1 MSEANFQKKIIKY
14 LESIDAYVFKHNA
27 SAISKAGVPDI
38 ICCYRGL
45 FMGIEVKKDNKS
57 KPTELQKY
65 NLNKINKC
73 GGIGIVLR
81 PDTFERFISLLDT
94 LRRELQLQGC
104 IDKRV
109 ILQIIREIGVE

>member
-73 GGIGIVLR
+73 GGVGIVLR
-81 PDTFERFISLLDT
+81 PDKFELFK
-94 LRRELQLQGC
+94 ELIKGLEKVR
-104 IDKRV
+104 IV
-109 ILQIIREIGVE
+109 REIGVE

>member
-1 MSEANFQKKIIKY
+1 MVSEANFQKKIIKY

-38 ICCYRGL
+38 ICCYKGL
-45 FMGIEVKKDNKS
+45 FIGVEVKKDNKS

-73 GGIGIVLR
+73 GGVGIVLR
-81 PDTFERFISLLDT
+81 PNKFELFK
-94 LRRELQLQGC
+94 ELIKELEK
-104 IDKRV
+104 IRIV
-109 ILQIIREIGVE
+109 REIGVE

>member
-1 MSEANFQKKIIKY
+1 MSETNFQKKIIKY
-14 LESIDAYVFKHNA
+14 LESINAYVFKHNA

-45 FMGIEVKKDNKS
+45 FIGVEVKKDNKS

-65 NLNKINKC
+65 NLNKINNC

-81 PDTFERFISLLDT
+81 PDTFELFK
-94 LRRELQLQGC
+94 ELIKGL
-104 IDKRV
+104 KKVR
-109 ILQIIREIGVE
+109 ILREIGVD

>member
-14 LESIDAYVFKHNA
+14 LESVDAYVFKHNA

-38 ICCYRGL
+38 ICCYKGL
-45 FMGIEVKKDNKS
+45 FIGVEVKKDNKS

-73 GGIGIVLR
+73 GGVGIVLR
-81 PDTFERFISLLDT
+81 PDKFELFK
-94 LRRELQLQGC
+94 ELIKGLEKVR
-104 IDKRV
+104 IV
-109 ILQIIREIGVE
+109 REIGVE

>member
-14 LESIDAYVFKHNA
+14 LNSLDAYVFKHNA

-38 ICCYRGL
+38 ICCYKGL

-65 NLNKINKC
+65 NLNSINNK
-73 GGIGIVLR
+73 GGVGIVLR
-81 PDTFERFISLLDT
+81 PDKFKLFTDI
-94 LRRELQLQGC
+94 
-104 IDKRV
+104 IDDGAMYDHIHKHRL
-109 ILQIIREIGVE
+109 IDEIGVE

>member
-14 LESIDAYVFKHNA
+14 LESVDAYVFKHNA

-38 ICCYRGL
+38 ICCYKGL
-45 FMGIEVKKDNKS
+45 FIGVEVKKDNKS

-73 GGIGIVLR
+73 GGVGIVLR
-81 PDTFERFISLLDT
+81 PDKFELFK
-94 LRRELQLQGC
+94 ELIKGLE
-104 IDKRV
+104 KVR
-109 ILQIIREIGVE
+109 ILREIGVD

>member
-38 ICCYRGL
+38 ICCYKGL
-45 FMGIEVKKDNKS
+45 FIGVEVKKDNKS

-73 GGIGIVLR
+73 GGVGIVLR
-81 PDTFERFISLLDT
+81 PNKFELFKEITLEFINNKDLNKYKED
-94 LRRELQLQGC
+94 
-104 IDKRV
+104 
-109 ILQIIREIGVE
+109 VEEHMEVK